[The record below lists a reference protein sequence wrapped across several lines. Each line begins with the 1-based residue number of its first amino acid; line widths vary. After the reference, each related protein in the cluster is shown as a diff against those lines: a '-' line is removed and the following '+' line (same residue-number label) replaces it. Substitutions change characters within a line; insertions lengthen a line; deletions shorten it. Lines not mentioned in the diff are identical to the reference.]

1 VNGPHIVN
9 NLVRIVGHDLMEVV
23 TQIVDDPASLG
34 PVESVEEG
42 PVTAGTERVV
52 SQTDVADAVR
62 RGILAGDLV
71 AGQRLVE
78 AELTESFGVSRGA
91 VRAALI
97 DLTHEGLVE
106 RIANRGARVRVVS
119 VEEALQ
125 ITEVRMVVE
134 GLCGAKAAERVTD
147 DEIAELRELGEQM
160 RACVESGDV
169 VTYSSLNQRLHESV
183 IRIADQPVAAEV
195 IHRLRARN
203 VRHQFRLAYR
213 PGRPQSS
220 LPQHLA
226 IIEGV
231 AARDPAAA
239 QAAVEAHIASVL
251 EALRTSGP
259 A

>member
-1 VNGPHIVN
+1 MG
-9 NLVRIVGHDLMEVV
+9 
-23 TQIVDDPASLG
+23 VDA
-34 PVESVEEG
+34 
-42 PVTAGTERVV
+42 ERVV
-52 SQTDVADAVR
+52 SQAEVADAVR
-62 RGILAGDLV
+62 RGILAGDFV

-78 AELTESFGVSRGA
+78 AELTETLGASRGA

-147 DEIAELRELGEQM
+147 DEIAELRALGDRM
-160 RACVESGDV
+160 RACVENADV
-169 VTYSSLNQRLHESV
+169 VGYSQLNQQLHESV
-183 IRIADQPVAAEV
+183 IRIAAQPVAAEV
-195 IHRLRARN
+195 ISRLRARN

-213 PGRPQSS
+213 PGRPQVS

-226 IIEGV
+226 IIEGL
-231 AARDPAAA
+231 AARDPQAT
-239 QAAVEAHIASVL
+239 QAAVQAHISSVID
-251 EALRTSGP
+251 ALRQSDQV
-259 A
+259 

>member
-1 VNGPHIVN
+1 MG
-9 NLVRIVGHDLMEVV
+9 
-23 TQIVDDPASLG
+23 VDAD
-34 PVESVEEG
+34 
-42 PVTAGTERVV
+42 RVV
-52 SQTDVADAVR
+52 SPTDVAEAVR

-78 AELTESFGVSRGA
+78 AELTETLGASRGA

-134 GLCGAKAAERVTD
+134 GLCGAKAAERITD
-147 DEIAELRELGEQM
+147 AEIADLRELGEQM
-160 RACVESGDV
+160 RCCIETGDV
-169 VTYSSLNQRLHESV
+169 AGYSRLNQQLHESV
-183 IRIADQPVAAEV
+183 IRIAAQPVAAEV
-195 IHRLRARN
+195 ISRLRARN

-213 PGRPQSS
+213 PGRPQVS

-226 IIEGV
+226 IIEGL
-231 AARDPAAA
+231 AARDPEAT
-239 QAAVEAHIASVL
+239 QAAVRAHIASVMV
-251 EALRTSGP
+251 ALGESDQG
-259 A
+259 

>member
-1 VNGPHIVN
+1 
-9 NLVRIVGHDLMEVV
+9 MEV
-23 TQIVDDPASLG
+23 DAD
-34 PVESVEEG
+34 
-42 PVTAGTERVV
+42 RVV
-52 SQTDVADAVR
+52 SQAEVADAVR

-78 AELTESFGVSRGA
+78 AELTESLGASRGA

-134 GLCGAKAAERVTD
+134 GLCGAKAAERITD
-147 DEIAELRELGEQM
+147 TEIADLQGLGDLM
-160 RACVESGDV
+160 RACVETGDV
-169 VTYSSLNQRLHESV
+169 VGYSRLNQQLHESV
-183 IRIADQPVAAEV
+183 IRIAAQPVAAEV
-195 IHRLRARN
+195 ISRLRARN

-213 PGRPQSS
+213 PGRPQIS

-226 IIEGV
+226 IIEGL
-231 AARDPAAA
+231 AARDPEAT
-239 QAAVEAHIASVL
+239 QAAVRAHIGSVMD
-251 EALRTSGP
+251 ALRDSEH

>member
-1 VNGPHIVN
+1 MG
-9 NLVRIVGHDLMEVV
+9 
-23 TQIVDDPASLG
+23 VDA
-34 PVESVEEG
+34 
-42 PVTAGTERVV
+42 ERVV
-52 SQTDVADAVR
+52 SQAEVADAVR

-78 AELTESFGVSRGA
+78 AELTESLGASRGA

-119 VEEALQ
+119 VEEALH

-134 GLCGAKAAERVTD
+134 GLCGAKAAERITD
-147 DEIAELRELGEQM
+147 DEIAELHALGDGM

-169 VTYSSLNQRLHESV
+169 VGYSGLNHQLHESV
-183 IRIADQPVAAEV
+183 IRIAAQPVAAEV
-195 IHRLRARN
+195 IGRLRARN

-213 PGRPQSS
+213 PGRPQVS

-226 IIEGV
+226 IIDGL
-231 AARDPAAA
+231 AAHDPEAT
-239 QAAVEAHIASVL
+239 QAAVRAHIASVMD
-251 EALRTSGP
+251 ALRESESS
-259 A
+259 

>member
-1 VNGPHIVN
+1 MA
-9 NLVRIVGHDLMEVV
+9 VG
-23 TQIVDDPASLG
+23 A
-34 PVESVEEG
+34 
-42 PVTAGTERVV
+42 ERAL
-52 SQTDVADAVR
+52 SPTDVAAAVR

-78 AELTESFGVSRGA
+78 AELTESLGASRGA

-125 ITEVRMVVE
+125 ITEVRMAVE
-134 GLCGAKAAERVTD
+134 GLCGAKAAERITD
-147 DEIAELRELGEQM
+147 AEIAELRELGEQM
-160 RACVESGDV
+160 RACVETGDV
-169 VTYSSLNQRLHESV
+169 VNYSRLNQQLHENV
-183 IRIADQPVAAEV
+183 IRIAAQPVAAEV
-195 IHRLRARN
+195 IGRLRARN

-213 PGRPQSS
+213 PGRPQAS

-226 IIEGV
+226 IIEGL
-231 AARDPAAA
+231 AARDPEAA
-239 QAAVEAHIASVL
+239 QAAVRAHIGSVMD
-251 EALRTSGP
+251 ALRESEQ